1 MGNGS
6 KRTTVIGIDQGDEW
20 SHLCELDEAGEVV
33 RRDRVRTKRADYAKR
48 FGDGLNRYRL
58 VLEVGPHS
66 PWSSR
71 LLEGFGHEVVVAN
84 PGRVKLISQAERKSD
99 RIDAETLARLGRAD
113 PALLAPIRHG
123 AASFQHDRALLS
135 IREGLVRS
143 RARLINQ
150 ARGLVKSMG
159 ERIPSAS
166 SQAFT
171 RRVREAHLEDFL
183 PGLSVLL
190 EMVDALSE
198 RIAKLD
204 REVEIACSTR
214 HPITKCMRQIPG
226 VGPLTALSFVLKIE
240 DPGRFSKSREVGPFL
255 GLVPREHAS
264 GQQRLAL
271 GIPRRGDAM
280 TRRHLVQASQYIL
293 GRFGPDCDLR
303 RFGLARVE
311 RGGKPAKKRAV
322 IAVARKLAVLLHHL
336 WRTGEQY
343 EPLRLEVR
351 AAA

>member
-6 KRTTVIGIDQGDEW
+6 KRSTVIGIDQGDEW
-20 SHLCELDEAGEVV
+20 SHLCELDEAGRVV
-33 RRDRVRTKRADYAKR
+33 RRERIRTTRGDYAKR
-48 FGDGLNRYRL
+48 FGSRRSRPRL
-58 VLEVGPHS
+58 VLEVGSHS

-71 LLEGFGHEVVVAN
+71 LLEGFGYEVIVAN
-84 PGRVKLISQAERKSD
+84 ARRVKLIAEADRKTD
-99 RIDAETLARLGRAD
+99 RVDAETLARLGRAD

-123 AASFQHDRALLS
+123 QASFQQDRALLS

-143 RARLINQ
+143 RSRLINQ
-150 ARGLVKSMG
+150 ARGLVKAMG
-159 ERIPSAS
+159 ERIPPAS
-166 SQAFT
+166 SPAFT

-183 PGLSVLL
+183 PGLSILL
-190 EMVDALSE
+190 EMVDLLSE
-198 RIAKLD
+198 RITKLD
-204 REVEIACSTR
+204 REVELACSKR
-214 HPITKCMRQIPG
+214 YPITQCMRQIPG
-226 VGPLTALSFVLKIE
+226 VGPLTALAFVLKIE

-322 IAVARKLAVLLHHL
+322 IAVARKLAILLHHL

-343 EPLRLEVR
+343 EPLRLDVS